1 MFTKILF
8 KLHRISGWVLL
19 VLTIL
24 YLVSGYGLTKQ
35 IIPYS
40 LAIKL
45 HTQILEIPFLVFLIL
60 HCLFPLVN
68 FLKKKIKRK

>member
-19 VLTIL
+19 VLAIL
-24 YLVSGYGLTKQ
+24 YLVSGYGLTRQ

-40 LAIKL
+40 LAIK
-45 HTQILEIPFLVFLIL
+45 F
-60 HCLFPLVN
+60 
-68 FLKKKIKRK
+68 

>member
-19 VLTIL
+19 VLAIL
-24 YLVSGYGLTKQ
+24 YLVSGYGLTRQ

-40 LAIKL
+40 LESNFKFFDSEL
-45 HTQILEIPFLVFLIL
+45 SLLSPNKFL
-60 HCLFPLVN
+60 
-68 FLKKKIKRK
+68 KIKRNWIKNWGGKLGF